1 MDDFEAV
8 LVIIFIISFTAYC
21 IISAICTHCYKKL
34 SSETAK
40 QFYYDAIRRKQ
51 QELDQEFAQKR
62 NRYQYELR
70 TWIREPIQSCPHL
83 AKMISDYV
91 YLLDLEDAEYL
102 RHKQRPALKGAERV
116 DQLSKEKRVLMK
128 QVKELEYKV
137 SIYESMFPDLQEY
150 AENNTATEDDD
161 DVVNEDEDK
170 KRDPI
175 HDWLSDDE
183 YDSLS
188 PTERNT
194 LALERYKKRNKSKK
208 EIGREYERYIGYLY
222 ESKGYKVEY
231 FGILKGLNDM
241 GRDLICTKGNTTVII
256 QCKCW
261 SKDKVIHEKHIN
273 QLYGSLTEY
282 KIQHRDSTRRRYKAA
297 FYTTTQLSD
306 MALAFADALKIEVV
320 HEELGDFPM
329 VKCNIGRK
337 NMEKIYHLP
346 FDQNYDKVRIEPE
359 RGESFAW
366 TVEEAEEKGFRH
378 AHKWIAEYGD

>member
-1 MDDFEAV
+1 MA
-8 LVIIFIISFTAYC
+8 IILACFFVFIIGSL
-21 IISAICTHCYKKL
+21 ILGVIEEICTKRYEKK
-34 SSETAK
+34 A
-40 QFYYDAIRRKQ
+40 
-51 QELDQEFAQKR
+51 QELEIQYEQKR
-62 NRYQYELR
+62 QQCDAKLR
-70 TWIREPIQSCPHL
+70 LWIEQPIEACSWL
-83 AKMISDYV
+83 ATMFSDYI
-91 YLLDLEDAEYL
+91 YLLDAWRGSNLLEDLPESWKS
-102 RHKQRPALKGAERV
+102 HKYPKFVKDAVKGAERIEI
-116 DQLSKEKRVLMK
+116 LTEEKREWMQKAK
-128 QVKELEYKV
+128 QLEYKV
-137 SIYESMFPDLQEY
+137 ALYESIFPDLQEY
-150 AENNTATEDDD
+150 AESNVVLEDTNISEDDKC
-161 DVVNEDEDK
+161 EQ
-170 KRDPI
+170 I
-175 HDWLSDDE
+175 HSWLSDNE

-241 GRDLICTKGNTTVII
+241 GRDLICTKGNMTVII

-282 KIQHRDSTRRRYKAA
+282 KIQHKDSTRRRYKAA

-378 AHKWIAEYGD
+378 ARKWIAEYGD

>member
-1 MDDFEAV
+1 MEFI
-8 LVIIFIISFTAYC
+8 LVCFLVFIAGSTILGIVEDACAKRYE
-21 IISAICTHCYKKL
+21 KK
-34 SSETAK
+34 K
-40 QFYYDAIRRKQ
+40 
-51 QELDQEFAQKR
+51 QELET
-62 NRYQYELR
+62 QYELKR
-70 TWIREPIQSCPHL
+70 QQCEEKLKIWIEHPIEACSWL
-83 AKMISDYV
+83 AKMFSDYI
-91 YLLDLEDAEYL
+91 YLLDAWKAEDLLDSLPESWKG
-102 RHKQRPALKGAERV
+102 HKYPKFVKDDIKAAERI
-116 DQLSKEKRVLMK
+116 QTLTEEKREWVK
-128 QVKELEYKV
+128 KAKELEYKI

-150 AENNTATEDDD
+150 ASDNEEIIEEVPEDDEEHTPIK
-161 DVVNEDEDK
+161 NWLSEDE
-170 KRDPI
+170 
-175 HDWLSDDE
+175 
-183 YDSLS
+183 YNSLS
-188 PTERNT
+188 TTERNA
-194 LALERYKKRNKSKK
+194 LALERYQKRNKSKK

-346 FDQNYDKVRIEPE
+346 FDLNYDKVRIEPE

-366 TVEEAEEKGFRH
+366 TVTEAEEKGFRH
-378 AHKWIAEYGD
+378 AYKWIAEYGN

>member
-1 MDDFEAV
+1 MENLIFAGGAIAITYAV
-8 LVIIFIISFTAYC
+8 IC
-21 IISAICTHCYKKL
+21 AICELRYKKL

-40 QFYYDAIRRKQ
+40 QFYYDALRRKQ
-51 QELDQEFAQKR
+51 KELDEEFAEKR
-62 NRYQYELR
+62 SRYQYELHNELC
-70 TWIREPIQSCPHL
+70 TWMREPTQSYPHL
-83 AKMISDYV
+83 ARMISDYI
-91 YLLDLEDAEYL
+91 YLMDLKDAQHL
-102 RHKQRPALKGAERV
+102 RNKKRAAIKGAEKV
-116 DQLSKEKRVLMK
+116 EEIAKEKREWIRK
-128 QVKELEYKV
+128 AKELEYKV
-137 SIYESMFPDLQEY
+137 SIYESMFPDLEEY
-150 AENNTATEDDD
+150 VENNTATEND

-194 LALERYKKRNKSKK
+194 LALERYQKRNKSKK
-208 EIGREYERYIGYLY
+208 EIGREYERYVGYLY

-306 MALAFADALKIEVV
+306 MALAFANALKIEVV

-346 FDQNYDKVRIEPE
+346 FDLNYDKVRIEPE

-366 TVEEAEEKGFRH
+366 TVKEAEEKGFRH
-378 AHKWIAEYGD
+378 AYKWIAEYGD